1 MILAV
6 DIGGTKI
13 AAARVDRDGI
23 LAGEVIEAPTPAQEG
38 PRRVV
43 SAAVGLLDRLR
54 APADVA
60 VAVSTAGVVDSSRG
74 VILAATS
81 SIPDWAGTPV
91 ADLVTTST
99 GLPTWVLGDG
109 NAFGVGLSAE
119 HGAGSLV
126 ALIAGT
132 GIGGSFIVDG
142 EPRLGAHHVGG
153 HFGHLQSPQAEGM
166 PCPCGSVGHLEGV
179 ASGHGILAWYR
190 ERGGDPAVA
199 STLELTRRPADE
211 TAMLALTTGGA
222 ALGGAA
228 AGLANALDP
237 ELVVISGSIARAGDP
252 WEAAVNRAYARALIP
267 ALADTPLTISTRG
280 ASVALIGAA
289 TYALRRMS
297 T

>member
-13 AAARVDRDGI
+13 AAARVDRNGA
-23 LAGEVIEAPTPAQEG
+23 LAGVVVETPTPAHEG
-38 PRRVV
+38 PQSVV
-43 SAAVGLLDRLR
+43 RAAVSLLDRLR
-54 APADVA
+54 TPDDVA

-81 SIPDWAGTPV
+81 SIPNWAGTAL
-91 ADLVTTST
+91 ADLVTART

-109 NAFGVGLSAE
+109 NAFGLGLSAE
-119 HGAGSLV
+119 HGGASLV

-132 GIGGSFIVDG
+132 GIGGSFVVEG
-142 EPRLGAHHVGG
+142 EPRFGAHHVGG
-153 HFGHLQSPQAEGM
+153 HFGHLPSPQAAGM

-190 ERGGDPAVA
+190 QHGGDTAVR
-199 STLELTRRPADE
+199 STLELTRRTTDE
-211 TAMLALTTGGA
+211 TALLALTTGGA
-222 ALGGAA
+222 ALGGAG

-237 ELVVISGSIARAGDP
+237 DRVVISGSIARAGDP
-252 WEAAVNRAYARALIP
+252 WESAVKAAYAQTLIP

-280 ASVALIGAA
+280 AAVALVGAA
-289 TYALRRMS
+289 SYATRRM
-297 T
+297 TT

>member
-13 AAARVDRDGI
+13 AAARVDSNGA
-23 LAGEVIEAPTPAQEG
+23 LAGAVVEAPTPAHEG

-43 SAAVGLLDRLR
+43 SAAVRLLDRLR
-54 APADVA
+54 APADTA
-60 VAVSTAGVVDSSRG
+60 VAVSTAGVVDASRG

-91 ADLVTTST
+91 ADLVTSST

-119 HGAGSLV
+119 HGAASLV
-126 ALIAGT
+126 ALIVGT
-132 GIGGSFIVDG
+132 GIGGSFVVDG

-153 HFGHLQSPQAEGM
+153 HFGHLPSPQAVGM
-166 PCPCGSVGHLEGV
+166 PCPCGSLGHLEGV

-190 ERGGDPAVA
+190 AHGGDPAVA
-199 STLELTRRPADE
+199 STFELTRRTADE
-211 TAMLALTTGGA
+211 AALLALTTGGA

-237 ELVVISGSIARAGDP
+237 DLVVVSGSVARAGDP
-252 WEAAVNRAYARALIP
+252 WESAVRRAYAQALIP
-267 ALADTPLTISTRG
+267 ALADTPLTFSTQG
-280 ASVALIGAA
+280 AAVALLGAA
-289 TYALRRMS
+289 TYAMRRM
-297 T
+297 TT